1 MARKC
6 ILCGKKYEYCPGCP
20 RDAKKETWYA
30 IYDNEN
36 CKNISKAL
44 TDYNLNQITKDEARE
59 ALSKCDL
66 SIQLDDHYRNEID
79 AIMAKPKRGMRT
91 KIQIFDEIAAGFRLC
106 AGGSHK
112 VLGVDPDIAV
122 FAKGMTNGYPIS
134 AVIGKKDVMQAAQD
148 TFISSTFWTER
159 IALAAAV
166 KSIEC
171 YEKYNVSEHQIK
183 IGNMV
188 AEGWKEAAEK
198 AGIPISISGIKPL
211 VHFSFVEGEPLV
223 YKTFFTQEMLK
234 RGYLSALAV
243 YTSGAHTEAIVS
255 KYLDA
260 CYEVF
265 CEIKKAETTDGGVKG
280 LLRSEACHSGF
291 ERLN

>member
-1 MARKC
+1 MLYYTSATTCFLPKARVLGKT
-6 ILCGKKYEYCPGCP
+6 LKKYNP
-20 RDAKKETWYA
+20 DAKFYLLLSDKLPE
-30 IYDNEN
+30 DFSLE
-36 CKNISKAL
+36 
-44 TDYNLNQITKDEARE
+44 DEPFDGV
-59 ALSKCDL
+59 LQS
-66 SIQLDDHYRNEID
+66 
-79 AIMAKPKRGMRT
+79 
-91 KIQIFDEIAAGFRLC
+91 DEIELNCDMSVPFWFYLHDVTELC
-106 AGGSHK
+106 TAVKGWGALK
-112 VLGVDPDIAV
+112 LLELTGEDKIVYLDPDIAV
-122 FAKGMTNGYPIS
+122 FAKGMTNGYPLS

-166 KSIEC
+166 KSIDC
-171 YEKYNVSEHQIK
+171 YEKYKVFEHQIK

-188 AEGWKEAAEK
+188 EEGWKEAAGK
-198 AGIPISISGIKPL
+198 AGIKISISGIKPL
-211 VHFSFVEGEPLV
+211 IHFSFVEGEPLV

-243 YTSGAHTEAIVS
+243 YTSLAHTEAIVS